1 MLSPLRRPLSD
12 VIEIA
17 VTVTIFNYNNC
28 QNSGSLIGS
37 LRGQRNRRRG
47 RGVREVGKHE
57 GGIGEREH
65 LLQEPPLIDFRPM
78 VFS

>member
-1 MLSPLRRPLSD
+1 MLSPLICPLSD

-17 VTVTIFNYNNC
+17 VTIFNYNNC

-37 LRGQRNRRRG
+37 LCGRRNRGRD
-47 RGVREVGKHE
+47 RGVREAGKHE

-65 LLQEPPLIDFRPM
+65 LLQKPPLINFRPM